1 MLTLLRRSL
10 LVLLV
15 IALIA
20 YAAWSQ
26 WRPSSFF
33 LSDLRSS
40 LAFSQGQ
47 DSGRGNLLGIQ
58 PELQGADYRSA
69 LHLHR
74 KLSAY
79 LDQARQQGLLNPKTV
94 VVLPEHIGTWL
105 VAVGEKREVFAASDL
120 AEARIWLGLSHPLE
134 LLRALFANQGT
145 ARFSDALLRMKARQ
159 MADDYQSLFGGL
171 AETYGVTIVAGSIVL
186 PEPSVVDGV
195 LQVGDG
201 PLYNVSLVFGS
212 DGLPL
217 GQPQR
222 KVLPHREEDSFTA
235 AASDQALQV
244 VTTPAGRLGVLI
256 GTDSW
261 RAESYAPLIAQQVE
275 LLAVPA
281 YLPGNGHWNEVWSG
295 TPSDLRSRAN
305 PLSEGQA
312 WLHHSL
318 PMQLAP
324 SGARAGMAVFLRGQL
339 WNLGS
344 DGRSL
349 AVTPAGT
356 QLVEDAPGARLFNLW
371 L

>member
-20 YAAWSQ
+20 YAAWIQ

-58 PELQGADYRSA
+58 PELQSADYRSA

-105 VAVGEKREVFAASDL
+105 VAVGEKREVFAARDL

-134 LLRALFANQGT
+134 LLQALFANQGT

-159 MADDYQSLFGGL
+159 MADDYQ
-171 AETYGVTIVAGSIVL
+171 
-186 PEPSVVDGV
+186 SVVDGV

>member
-1 MLTLLRRSL
+1 
-10 LVLLV
+10 
-15 IALIA
+15 
-20 YAAWSQ
+20 
-26 WRPSSFF
+26 
-33 LSDLRSS
+33 
-40 LAFSQGQ
+40 
-47 DSGRGNLLGIQ
+47 
-58 PELQGADYRSA
+58 
-69 LHLHR
+69 
-74 KLSAY
+74 
-79 LDQARQQGLLNPKTV
+79 
-94 VVLPEHIGTWL
+94 
-105 VAVGEKREVFAASDL
+105 
-120 AEARIWLGLSHPLE
+120 
-134 LLRALFANQGT
+134 
-145 ARFSDALLRMKARQ
+145 
-159 MADDYQSLFGGL
+159 
-171 AETYGVTIVAGSIVL
+171 
-186 PEPSVVDGV
+186 
-195 LQVGDG
+195 
-201 PLYNVSLVFGS
+201 
-212 DGLPL
+212 
-217 GQPQR
+217 
-222 KVLPHREEDSFTA
+222 
-235 AASDQALQV
+235 V

>member
-1 MLTLLRRSL
+1 
-10 LVLLV
+10 
-15 IALIA
+15 
-20 YAAWSQ
+20 
-26 WRPSSFF
+26 
-33 LSDLRSS
+33 
-40 LAFSQGQ
+40 
-47 DSGRGNLLGIQ
+47 
-58 PELQGADYRSA
+58 
-69 LHLHR
+69 
-74 KLSAY
+74 
-79 LDQARQQGLLNPKTV
+79 
-94 VVLPEHIGTWL
+94 
-105 VAVGEKREVFAASDL
+105 
-120 AEARIWLGLSHPLE
+120 
-134 LLRALFANQGT
+134 
-145 ARFSDALLRMKARQ
+145 
-159 MADDYQSLFGGL
+159 
-171 AETYGVTIVAGSIVL
+171 
-186 PEPSVVDGV
+186 
-195 LQVGDG
+195 
-201 PLYNVSLVFGS
+201 
-212 DGLPL
+212 
-217 GQPQR
+217 
-222 KVLPHREEDSFTA
+222 
-235 AASDQALQV
+235 
-244 VTTPAGRLGVLI
+244 LI

-356 QLVEDAPGARLFNLW
+356 QLVEEAPGARLFNLW